1 MSQTVANAGAAALI
15 NNFANPSIGAV
26 DVVGIFDQNYNQIV
40 PNVRPIRATV
50 KEDAEFPKH
59 PLETGA
65 SIQDH
70 RIFNPIEIELSVVF
84 NSQTFVDDYA
94 TLETAYNA
102 TNALNV
108 LTKTRTYGN
117 MFIKSLPHVE
127 DADTFDTIRMVITLT
142 EVVVVQSQTQALPQN
157 ASDGATVNRG
167 AQQGT
172 TQTAPST
179 VNGNTNTGSAAY
191 NFFYGAKQ

>member
-1 MSQTVANAGAAALI
+1 VSQTFTDAVAASLI

-40 PNVRPIRATV
+40 PNVRPIRASV

-84 NSQTFVDDYA
+84 NGQTFVDDYA
-94 TLETAYNA
+94 TLEIAYNG
-102 TNALNV
+102 TTALNV

-117 MFIKSLPHVE
+117 MFIKSLPHIE
-127 DADTFDTIRMVITLT
+127 DADTYDTIRMVITLT

-157 ASDGATVNRG
+157 PENGATVARG

-172 TQTAPST
+172 AQTAPTSI
-179 VNGNTNTGSAAY
+179 NGNQNTGSAAY
-191 NFFYGAKQ
+191 QFFYGGKQ